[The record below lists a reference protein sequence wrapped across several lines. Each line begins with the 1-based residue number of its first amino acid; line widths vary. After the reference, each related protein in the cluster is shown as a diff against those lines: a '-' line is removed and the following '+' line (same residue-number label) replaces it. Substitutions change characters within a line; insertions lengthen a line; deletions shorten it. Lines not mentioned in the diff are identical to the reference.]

1 MSVVIPSYTRRMKTA
16 ISINDQTFRRAEE
29 GAAALGISRSEFFT
43 RAAELYLAQL
53 DADTLSKRIDDVLAR
68 SGTDGESTGALGVRR
83 LAELTEGDE
92 W

>member
-1 MSVVIPSYTRRMKTA
+1 MKTA
-16 ISINDQTFRRAEE
+16 ISINDETFRRAEA

-43 RAAELYLAQL
+43 RGAELYLAQL
-53 DADTLSKRIDDVLAR
+53 QSEALTKRIDDVLAR
-68 SGTDGESTGALGVRR
+68 IGTDDEGAGELGLRR

>member
-1 MSVVIPSYTRRMKTA
+1 VSAVIPGYTRQMKTA
-16 ISINDQTFRRAEE
+16 ISINDETFRRAEQ

-43 RAAELYLAQL
+43 RGAELYLAQL
-53 DADTLSKRIDDVLAR
+53 ESDALTRRIDEVLER
-68 SGTDGESTGALGVRR
+68 IGTDDEGTGALGLRR